1 MTRIKPFVLVL
12 VCLALPGALLI
23 PSWGGEPGETSAKQP
38 NLLIDVSAA
47 LINAAVQ
54 RPIDRTGPV
63 REVIQDTPVHGASR
77 TIGMAWAELV
87 PDASHGVI
95 DVVLRGNVYS
105 RTIGTRPFVLINTAT
120 ETPLEVRNRVLI
132 DEKGIRIFHGPASAT
147 ATTTLLDISSRAEP
161 DFIAMR
167 VAEQGYHRSKRNA
180 EAESA
185 SKAAWRA
192 SSYLADELSAPLA
205 AAGKGVKT
213 IQEAGLVLE
222 SMNFSTTATS
232 IQAKVRVGMPG
243 KKEASA
249 VPTLPAEIDLGVRI
263 HESVLNEAAR
273 VMTGGMSFGV
283 HEVNKF
289 YEEVTLGLLLD
300 GRSDRN
306 KKDLLK
312 NLEAV
317 LTDLVG
323 KETMITLAKSDPLI
337 VSLGEQSFTAEIH
350 VASIAPPGAKYAGSR
365 VKAAYRIEHSREGV
379 HAVRKGPIQFVLAE
393 PTKQLKSAPA
403 TFVFAQEV
411 LFAEIFKERLTL
423 ADLPMP
429 ATVSK
434 VQLSAPR
441 AATRDGWAGLVWN
454 LR

>member
-1 MTRIKPFVLVL
+1 MTRIKPLVLVL
-12 VCLALPGALLI
+12 LCLALQGGLLT
-23 PSWGGEPGETSAKQP
+23 PSWGDEPTKTPGKQP
-38 NLLIDVSAA
+38 NLLIDVSAG

-54 RPIDRTGPV
+54 RSIDRTGPV
-63 REVIQDTPVHGASR
+63 REVIQDTPVQGTSR
-77 TIGMAWAELV
+77 TIGAVWAELV
-87 PDASHGVI
+87 PNTSHGVI
-95 DVVLRGNVYS
+95 DVALRGNVYS
-105 RTIGTRPFVLINTAT
+105 RTIATRPFVLINTAT

-132 DEKGIRIFHGPASAT
+132 DEKGICIYHGPASAT

-161 DFIAMR
+161 DFIAIR

-192 SSYLADELSAPLA
+192 SKYLADELSATLT
-205 AAGKGVKT
+205 AAGKVVKA
-213 IQEAGLVLE
+213 IQETGLAVE
-222 SMNFSTTATS
+222 YMNFSTTATS
-232 IQAKVRVGMPG
+232 IHTKVRVGTLG

-273 VMTGGMSFGV
+273 IMTGGKSFGV
-283 HEVNKF
+283 HEVNRF
-289 YEEVTLGLLLD
+289 YEKVSLGLLLD
-300 GRSDRN
+300 GRSDHD

-323 KETMITLAKSDPLI
+323 KETMITLAKNDPLI
-337 VSLGEQSFTAEIH
+337 VSLGEQTFTAEIH
-350 VASIAPPGAKYAGSR
+350 VASIASPRAAYAGSR
-365 VKAAYRIEHSREGV
+365 VKAAYRIEHTKEGV

-393 PTKQLKSAPA
+393 PTKQLKAAPP

-423 ADLPMP
+423 APLPMP
-429 ATVSK
+429 ALISK
-434 VQLSAPR
+434 LQLSAPR

-454 LR
+454 LK